1 MNCTKDK
8 MYKIIELEYKK
19 TKILDQLKEL
29 NETIKDLDEKE
40 WTNNEVGSEYVR
52 GIIYS
57 FGVRLDLQEQ
67 LKRIDQELNDI
78 ILQRDEKENQNEQVT

>member
-8 MYKIIELEYKK
+8 MYKIIGLEYKR

-40 WTNNEVGSEYVR
+40 WTNNEVGSEYV
-52 GIIYS
+52 G
-57 FGVRLDLQEQ
+57 
-67 LKRIDQELNDI
+67 
-78 ILQRDEKENQNEQVT
+78 

>member
-8 MYKIIELEYKK
+8 MYKIIGLEYKR
-19 TKILDQLKEL
+19 TKIIDQLREL
-29 NETIKDLDEKE
+29 EATIKDLDEKE

-57 FGVRLDLQEQ
+57 FGVRHDLQEQ
-67 LKRIDQELNDI
+67 LKRIDQELNEM
-78 ILQRDEKENQNEQVT
+78 RN

>member
-1 MNCTKDK
+1 MDCTKDK
-8 MYKIIELEYKK
+8 MYKIIGLEYKK

-29 NETIKDLDEKE
+29 NETIKDLYEKE

-57 FGVRLDLQEQ
+57 FGVRHDLQEQ
-67 LKRIDQELNDI
+67 LKRIDQELNVM
-78 ILQRDEKENQNEQVT
+78 RN

>member
-1 MNCTKDK
+1 MDCTKDK

-19 TKILDQLKEL
+19 TKILDQLKEI

-57 FGVRLDLQEQ
+57 FGVRHDLQEQ
-67 LKRIDQELNDI
+67 LKRIDQELNEM
-78 ILQRDEKENQNEQVT
+78 RN

>member
-8 MYKIIELEYKK
+8 MYKIIGLEYKR

-40 WTNNEVGSEYVR
+40 WTNNEVGSEYVE
-52 GIIYS
+52 GILYS
-57 FGVRLDLQEQ
+57 FGVRHDLQEQ
-67 LKRIDQELNDI
+67 LKKIYQELNEM
-78 ILQRDEKENQNEQVT
+78 RN

>member
-8 MYKIIELEYKK
+8 MYKIIGLEYNR

-52 GIIYS
+52 GILYS
-57 FGVRLDLQEQ
+57 FGVRHDLQEQ
-67 LKRIDQELNDI
+67 LKKIDQELNEM
-78 ILQRDEKENQNEQVT
+78 RN

>member
-8 MYKIIELEYKK
+8 MYKIIVLEYKR

-52 GIIYS
+52 GILYS
-57 FGVRLDLQEQ
+57 FGVRHDLQEQ
-67 LKRIDQELNDI
+67 LKKIDQELNEM
-78 ILQRDEKENQNEQVT
+78 RN

>member
-1 MNCTKDK
+1 MNCIKDK

-19 TKILDQLKEL
+19 TKILDQLKEI

-52 GIIYS
+52 GILYS
-57 FGVRLDLQEQ
+57 FGVKHDLQEQ
-67 LKRIDQELNDI
+67 LKRIDQELNEM
-78 ILQRDEKENQNEQVT
+78 RN

>member
-1 MNCTKDK
+1 MDCTKDK
-8 MYKIIELEYKK
+8 MYKIIGLEYKK

-29 NETIKDLDEKE
+29 NETIKDLYEKE

-57 FGVRLDLQEQ
+57 FGVRHDLQEQ
-67 LKRIDQELNDI
+67 LKRIDQELNEM
-78 ILQRDEKENQNEQVT
+78 RN

>member
-8 MYKIIELEYKK
+8 MYKIIGLEYKR
-19 TKILDQLKEL
+19 TKILDQLKQL

-52 GIIYS
+52 GILYS
-57 FGVRLDLQEQ
+57 FGVRHDLQEQ
-67 LKRIDQELNDI
+67 LKKIDQELNEM
-78 ILQRDEKENQNEQVT
+78 RN

>member
-1 MNCTKDK
+1 MNCIKDK
-8 MYKIIELEYKK
+8 MYKIIGLEYKR

-52 GIIYS
+52 GILYS
-57 FGVRLDLQEQ
+57 FGVKHDLQEQ
-67 LKRIDQELNDI
+67 LKRIDQELNEM
-78 ILQRDEKENQNEQVT
+78 RN

>member
-8 MYKIIELEYKK
+8 MYKIIGLEYKR

-40 WTNNEVGSEYVR
+40 WTNNEVGSEYV
-52 GIIYS
+52 GEILYS
-57 FGVRLDLQEQ
+57 FGVRHDLQEQ
-67 LKRIDQELNDI
+67 LKKIDQELNEM
-78 ILQRDEKENQNEQVT
+78 RN

>member
-52 GIIYS
+52 GILYS
-57 FGVRLDLQEQ
+57 FGVRHDLQEQ
-67 LKRIDQELNDI
+67 LKRIDQELNEM
-78 ILQRDEKENQNEQVT
+78 RN

>member
-1 MNCTKDK
+1 MNCIKDK

-40 WTNNEVGSEYVR
+40 WTDNEVGSEYVR

-57 FGVRLDLQEQ
+57 FGVRHDLQEQ
-67 LKRIDQELNDI
+67 LKRIDQELNEM
-78 ILQRDEKENQNEQVT
+78 RN

>member
-1 MNCTKDK
+1 MNCIKDK

-57 FGVRLDLQEQ
+57 FGVRHDLQKQ
-67 LKRIDQELNDI
+67 LKRIDQELNEM
-78 ILQRDEKENQNEQVT
+78 RN

>member
-8 MYKIIELEYKK
+8 MYKIIGLEYKR

-52 GIIYS
+52 GILYS
-57 FGVRLDLQEQ
+57 FGVRHDLQEQ
-67 LKRIDQELNDI
+67 LKKIDQELNEM
-78 ILQRDEKENQNEQVT
+78 RN

>member
-1 MNCTKDK
+1 MKYYSHDEIK
-8 MYKIIELEYKK
+8 RIIELNYRK
-19 TKILDQLKEL
+19 TKIIDQLREL
-29 NETIKDLDEKE
+29 KSNIKDLDEKE

-57 FGVRLDLQEQ
+57 FGVKHDLQEQ

-78 ILQRDEKENQNEQVT
+78 MLQRDER